1 MLEYKIHFIPPLSLT
16 FHPSEHNLSV
26 PFDII
31 YIFLIFEHKYFWK
44 ISIFSFPLNTRIILL
59 YSIFFSFSHQ
69 MDSSCYE
76 VVWFERWYG
85 IEIRN
90 RVKIYL
96 INLKIEYQYWF
107 SLCYCI
113 MFMIHNLKQVINNYF
128 RSKSTYSL
136 KTRKVLENFAYQ
148 NPFPSGDINVFLY
161 YIILFFILYIGD
173 SSKIIWWV
181 VRFWFCNSPI
191 WYNFWKLV
199 IFSYLTRSFR
209 KTANTEVQK
218 KRSNWC

>member
-1 MLEYKIHFIPPLSLT
+1 
-16 FHPSEHNLSV
+16 
-26 PFDII
+26 
-31 YIFLIFEHKYFWK
+31 
-44 ISIFSFPLNTRIILL
+44 
-59 YSIFFSFSHQ
+59 

-173 SSKIIWWV
+173 SSKII
-181 VRFWFCNSPI
+181 
-191 WYNFWKLV
+191 
-199 IFSYLTRSFR
+199 
-209 KTANTEVQK
+209 
-218 KRSNWC
+218 